1 MPKPEMKYTVN
12 VLIDG
17 CYNKSEDNFTTTN
30 EVRYLSF
37 IAFQKD
43 FFKGREFKVYNY
55 EVDNFKLTT
64 IIVEV

>member
-1 MPKPEMKYTVN
+1 MKYTVN

-37 IAFQKD
+37 IAYCKD
-43 FFKGREFKVYNY
+43 FYKGKELHFYNF
-55 EVDNFKLTT
+55 ETKNLKTT
-64 IIVEV
+64 NIEVEV